1 MKKIYLAFL
10 IVVGSFIQSGN
21 TQTASSGGGKLAGN
35 LNELLTGESKPNELA
50 CVALAA
56 WKERTD
62 HENGFGMTNPE
73 SNVPKSAETVSQLDS
88 ITMQMAEAAITQ
100 MEEQAKIAL
109 QDSISKFMENYPTR
123 NHSIMDALKAS
134 KRDTATFWDSSGAY
148 LGQPAPNDTPEIFAP
163 VLLAEKV
170 GLAIQSVILL
180 PSEQEY
186 YLERQA

>member
-10 IVVGSFIQSGN
+10 IVICFFIQSGN
-21 TQTASSGGGKLAGN
+21 AQTGYLGDGKLEGN
-35 LNELLTGESKPNELA
+35 LNKLLTGESKPNELA

-62 HENGFGMTNPE
+62 HENVFSMTNPE

-100 MEEQAKIAL
+100 MEEQTEIAL

-123 NHSIMDALKAS
+123 NHSIMDALS
-134 KRDTATFWDSSGAY
+134 GCKRDTATFWDSSGAY
-148 LGQPAPNDTPEIFAP
+148 LGQPISNDTPEIFAP
-163 VLLAEKV
+163 SLLDVKV
-170 GLAIQSVILL
+170 GLAIQSVTLL
-180 PSEQEY
+180 PSVQEY
-186 YLERQA
+186 YLKRQT